1 MSEIQTVEVEQ
12 GPALFSTIFKKPLDA
27 RNRTEAVHIFLH
39 VTVGRNEK
47 RNKPALE
54 LTDLRASLV
63 LCLLINS
70 EWVYYLRTNKTE
82 KKTKQQETMENLY
95 NKGKRILSSKLTG
108 RAVL

>member
-95 NKGKRILSSKLTG
+95 NKGKRILS
-108 RAVL
+108 